1 MENDEKK
8 FTEEERDL
16 FAMAFLVW
24 YYGAEDA
31 QIYKAQGLSTYDL
44 LKLYKDRPYLR
55 TDAPQQN

>member
-1 MENDEKK
+1 MSKEEKK

-24 YYGAEDA
+24 YHSEEA
-31 QIYKAQGLSTYDL
+31 QIYKSQGLSNYAL

-55 TDAPQQN
+55 TDAPQSN